1 MLKQNKTNPE
11 HALNI
16 HILRLQLLEILICMY
31 PNENPQISMFKKL
44 PDVFMKFLLKDTFW
58 ELLEKVL
65 GSQGRVSQRKNMQ
78 NFYFRKISPATLEEP
93 GGWLIRSE
101 KMTKF
106 WQLEQWPW
114 GMDGMH
120 TWEMLKLQKALPNS
134 QSILIFGIW
143 VWDIKILGNS
153 QEPLKSYIIL
163 YLS

>member
-16 HILRLQLLEILICMY
+16 HIPRLQLLEILICMY

-65 GSQGRVSQRKNMQ
+65 GSQGRVSQRKNIQ

-93 GGWLIRSE
+93 GG
-101 KMTKF
+101 
-106 WQLEQWPW
+106 
-114 GMDGMH
+114 
-120 TWEMLKLQKALPNS
+120 
-134 QSILIFGIW
+134 
-143 VWDIKILGNS
+143 
-153 QEPLKSYIIL
+153 
-163 YLS
+163 